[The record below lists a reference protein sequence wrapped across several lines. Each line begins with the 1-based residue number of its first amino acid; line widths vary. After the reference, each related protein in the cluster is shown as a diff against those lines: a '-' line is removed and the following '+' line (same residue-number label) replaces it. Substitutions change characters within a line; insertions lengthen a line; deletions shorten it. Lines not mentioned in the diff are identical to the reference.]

1 MGGCVPCFG
10 SSNKE
15 GNCNSC
21 DNGVKE
27 MGKQESFKEGSAAHP
42 NSHVHRVSS
51 GI

>member
-15 GNCNSC
+15 GNSNNC

-27 MGKQESFKEGSAAHP
+27 MGKKESFKEGSAAHSNTHGNRV
-42 NSHVHRVSS
+42 NS
-51 GI
+51 GT

>member
-15 GNCNSC
+15 GDSNNC

-27 MGKQESFKEGSAAHP
+27 MGKKESFKEGAAAHSNTHVNRV
-42 NSHVHRVSS
+42 NS
-51 GI
+51 GT